1 MINQTTELHG
11 MATGAQGQGENAAGQ
26 GKQNPGPTPFISP
39 SISLPKGGGAIRGIG
54 ETFAANPVT
63 GTGSLAVPIYTSAS
77 RSGVSPQLSLSYDSG
92 AGNGPFGFGW
102 RLSTPEI
109 TRKTDKGLPRYE
121 DARESDV
128 FILSGAEDLL
138 PVLHENNDQWERRSI
153 DRSINGKD
161 YKVEQYRPRVEG
173 LFARIERWTNASE
186 PDDTFWRSISKENIT
201 TWYGKSDG
209 SRICDPSDP
218 ARIFTWLICESYDD
232 RGNAIFYE
240 YKAEDSTGVD
250 CSQAHERNRTEVS
263 RSANRYLKSIKYC
276 NQTPRQEDEAL
287 SQRSDWLF
295 EVVFDYGEHDPDKP
309 KPGDAGAW
317 LCRHDP
323 FSSYRSGFE
332 VRAYRLCQRILMF
345 HHFPEEQ
352 GVGRDC
358 LVRSTDFVYR
368 NLRNNPEDL
377 RKGHPIASFI
387 ATLRQSGYKLQPDGG
402 YHKKSLPPLEFEY
415 SQALLDEEVR
425 EIEQQS
431 LENLPTGLDG
441 AQYEWI
447 DLDGEGISGIL
458 SRRPEG
464 WFYKRNLSP
473 LTVKRQNGHE
483 TMAARF
489 APAELIA
496 RQPSLADGSGRQ
508 QFLDLAGDGQLD
520 FAQFSQ
526 PLPGFYER
534 TQDSNWAPFT
544 SFESIPNLAW
554 DDSDLKFVDLTGDGH
569 ADMLIPEDNA
579 FTWYPSLA
587 EAGFGPA
594 ERALLSTDEEKGPR
608 LIFADSARSIY
619 LADISGDGLA
629 DLVRISN
636 GEVCYWPNLGYGR
649 FGAKVTMDNAP
660 RFDSQD
666 LFDQKR
672 IRLADID
679 GSGLTDIIYLHS
691 DGVRLYFNQAGNGWS
706 AAQGTK
712 VFPQIDSLSSVT
724 VADLLSAGTACLVWS
739 SLLPGDARR
748 QMRYV
753 DLMGGQKPHLLISSK
768 NNLGAE
774 THVRYASSTK
784 FYLQDKY
791 DGKPWVTRLPFPV
804 HVVEQVETVDRI
816 SGNRFITR
824 YAYHHGYF
832 DGVEREFRG
841 FGMVEQYDTAE
852 MAALTAGGALPEA
865 TNLEPASHVPPV
877 LTRTWF
883 HTGAFFDGRRISKH
897 FEHEYYREGDAGDNL
912 AGLSDEQLQA
922 QSLED
927 TLLPSALRRA
937 DGTRLPYSLSA
948 DEAREACRA
957 LKGSV
962 LRQEVYALD
971 DADEADR
978 PYSVS
983 ERNYA
988 IELLQPRAGA
998 KYAVFFTHAREQRD
1012 FHYERKLASVNG
1024 EKIADPRVSHGMTI
1038 EVDDF
1043 GNALRTLAIGYRRR
1057 ELPGVDAPEQKETH
1071 ITLTINRFANQ
1082 TDAADLYRVGLPVE
1096 TCAYEVV
1103 KPPDPQIAQARIIPF
1118 SFESMESLAGDLI
1131 PTNSAEPP
1139 VVKLWPYEKW
1149 DWRAN
1154 RANAPSDT
1162 RLRLIERVRTRY
1174 RKDNLT
1180 GLLPLGVVESLA
1192 LPGESYKLALTPGL
1206 ISSVFKREQG
1216 AQVEDLLPNPAPLLE
1231 AKGADEGGF
1240 AQFDGAWW
1248 IPSGRVFFDPAAN
1261 TADPSLTAAQELA
1274 TARQHFFLGRKFTD
1288 PFGQSARVDYDDYHF
1303 LVINAQDAL
1312 GNTVESDNDYR
1323 VMQPRLVTDP
1333 NLNRTAAEF
1342 DALGMVVATAVMG
1355 KDSQNLGDLL
1365 EGFDA
1370 DPPLNNLQAFVADPY
1385 INAASHL
1392 GKATTR
1398 IVYDLDRFDRC
1409 GQPPFAATL
1418 ARETHFTEPGGA
1430 QSKIQISFSYSDGF
1444 GREIQKK
1451 VQAEPGDAPQRGAD
1465 VTAPSGDLKP
1475 GNLVRGDD
1483 GKPVEAPAAQ
1493 RWVGTGRTVFN
1504 NKGKPVRQYEPFFS
1518 STNLY
1523 EEEREMT
1530 DTGVSPVIFYD
1541 PVGRVIATLHPN
1553 QTYEKVVFDP
1563 WQQSTYDVNDTV
1575 TLDPRTDVDVAGYVA
1590 AYFATQ
1596 PASWQT
1602 WYAQRIGNQLGAAE
1616 HDAALKAA
1624 AHANTPA
1631 VAHFD
1636 TLGRTF
1642 LAIADNGVDQN
1653 NAPQKYATRVVF
1665 DIEGNQRAVI
1675 DAKDRIVM
1683 RYDYDLLGAPIH
1695 QASIEAGE
1703 RWILNDVTGKP
1714 VRVWDS
1720 RRFIRRMTYDGLRR
1734 PVGLFVTENGTERLA
1749 ERTVYGEGVG
1759 AANNHRTRVH
1769 QVYDGAGVV
1778 TSEAYD
1784 FKGNLLQSKREL
1796 LPNYKQVVDWRQNPL
1811 PNDGAFSGSA
1821 SYDALNRPKTVTTPD
1836 NSVYCP
1842 IFNEANL
1849 LDRVGVNLRGAA
1861 TTTAFVTNINY
1872 NAKGQRELI
1881 VYGNGAQTAYDYD
1894 PLTFRLAKLT
1904 TTRPANPDATA
1915 SQLFNSITKIQD
1927 LRYTYDPV
1935 GNITRIEDLALKTIF
1950 NNNEQVEP
1958 VCSYAYDAIYRLI
1971 EAHGRE
1977 HIGQT
1982 ALDFNPPS
1990 LARRDLPFFGL
2001 RANSND
2007 LQAMRNYT
2015 ERYEYDEVGNFAFLR
2030 HLANGGNWTRSYD
2043 YEEASL
2049 IEPATRKNNR
2059 LTRARANGQTETYS
2073 YIDALGGDTHG
2084 CMTAINAMTM
2094 VWDFKDQLRQVD
2106 LGGGGTAY
2114 YVYDSRGQRVRKV
2127 IETQNGAR
2135 KRQRIYVGGFELY
2148 REYESDGATVK
2159 LEREALHV
2167 MDDKLRIAIVETR
2180 AQGDDDSP
2188 AQLTR
2193 HQLGNHLGSA
2203 SLELAEDGALI
2214 SYEEYHPYGT
2224 TAFQAGRAAEVSLKR
2239 YRYTGKERDE
2249 ESGLYYHGARYYAPW
2264 LGRWTSADPIGIKAS
2279 INAYEYVSNAPI
2291 TKYDPDGMWEADM
2304 HFIATY
2310 WAGRMQGANH
2320 VQAMIAA
2327 IGNQSLDDSDKKAAP
2342 SLKLTLDEKNI
2353 QLANNSHSLNLTRSE
2368 SRKVALMGIG
2378 EQNVLL
2384 FGLGLHTVGDFLPHA
2399 NLSGK
2404 ASGGHQVGY
2413 NEDFSHSADV
2423 FHDADV
2429 TYKNPRKALATFESF
2444 RELWS
2449 QYLSK
2454 GGEYK
2459 KLKDGDPNLALI
2471 SKFIFTKYDDYGG
2484 KVDAL
2489 TKGLKAIGVSDED
2502 LADVMKYYKSP
2513 FMRRNAMMVMWGTE
2527 KGNHAI
2533 KTANNVW
2540 RSQKDNNSF
2549 FNSTS
2554 VDITQDVK
2562 GVAQIT
2568 TEEFE
2573 QRRAANLARVKQAY
2587 NQVCVNDPI
2596 ACQSIPQP
2604 REGTYSPR

>member
-1 MINQTTELHG
+1 MINQTTELRG
-11 MATGAQGQGENAAGQ
+11 MATGAQGQSENAAGQ
-26 GKQNPGPTPFISP
+26 GKQSGGPTPFISP

-54 ETFAANPVT
+54 ETFEANPVT
-63 GTGSLAVPIYTSAS
+63 GTGSMSVPIYTSAG
-77 RSGVSPQLSLSYDSG
+77 RSGISPQLSLSYDSG

-102 RLSTPEI
+102 RHSLPEI

-138 PVLHENNDQWERRSI
+138 PVLHELPEHNDQWERQSI

-173 LFARIERWTNASE
+173 LFARIERWTNTSE
-186 PDDTFWRSISKENIT
+186 PGDTFWRSISKENIT
-201 TWYGKSDG
+201 TSYGKNDG
-209 SRICDPSDP
+209 SRIFDSSDP

-232 RGNAIFYE
+232 KGNATLYE

-250 CSQAHERNRTEVS
+250 LSQAHERNRTEVS

-276 NQTPRQEDEAL
+276 NQTPRQEDEDL

-295 EVVFDYGEHDPDKP
+295 EVVFDYGEHDTHNP
-309 KPGDAGAW
+309 KPGDAGDW
-317 LCRHDP
+317 ICRHDP

-332 VRAYRLCQRILMF
+332 VRAYRLCQRVLMF
-345 HHFPEEQ
+345 HHFPGEQ

-368 NLRNNPEDL
+368 NLRNNPEDI

-387 ATLRQSGYKLQPDGG
+387 ATMKQSGYQLQPDGS
-402 YHKKSLPPLEFEY
+402 YLKKSLPPLEFEY
-415 SQALLDEEVR
+415 SQATISEEVR
-425 EIEQQS
+425 EIDQQS
-431 LENLPTGLDG
+431 LENLPSGLDG
-441 AQYEWI
+441 AQYEWV
-447 DLDGEGISGIL
+447 DLDSEGISGVL

-473 LTVKRQNGHE
+473 LTVKRQDGHE

-489 APAELIA
+489 APAELVA
-496 RQPSLADGSGRQ
+496 RQPSLADSSGGW

-534 TQDSNWAPFT
+534 MQDFNWAPFT
-544 SFESIPNLAW
+544 PFESIPALAW
-554 DDSDLKFVDLTGDGH
+554 DDPDLKFVDLTGDGH
-569 ADMLIPEDNA
+569 ADILIPEGNA

-587 EAGFGPA
+587 EAGFGSA
-594 ERALLSTDEEKGPR
+594 ERALQSTDEEKGPR
-608 LIFADSARSIY
+608 LIFADSAQSIY

-629 DLVRISN
+629 DLARISN

-706 AAQGTK
+706 AAQETK

-724 VADLLSAGTACLVWS
+724 VADLLGAGTACLVWS
-739 SLLPGDARR
+739 SSLPGDARR
-748 QMRYV
+748 QMRYL

-774 THVRYASSTK
+774 TRVRYTSSTK

-791 DGKPWVTRLPFPV
+791 GGKPWVTRLPFPV
-804 HVVEQVETVDRI
+804 HVVEQIETFDRI
-816 SGNRFITR
+816 SGNHFITR

-852 MAALTAGGALPEA
+852 MAALTAGGALPDA
-865 TNLEPASHVPPV
+865 TNIEPASHVPPV

-883 HTGAFFDGRRISKH
+883 HTGAFFDGRRISKQ

-912 AGLSDEQLQA
+912 AGLSDEQLQS
-922 QSLED
+922 QSLDD

-937 DGTRLPYSLSA
+937 DGTRLPYSLST
-948 DEAREACRA
+948 EEMREACRA
-957 LKGSV
+957 LKGAV

-971 DADEADR
+971 DTGESDR

-983 ERNYA
+983 ERNYT

-998 KYAVFFTHAREQRD
+998 KYAVFFTHAREQLD
-1012 FHYERKLASVNG
+1012 FHYERKLAPVNG
-1024 EKIADPRVSHGMTI
+1024 EKVADPRMSHAMTL
-1038 EVDDF
+1038 EVDGF

-1057 ELPGVDAPEQKETH
+1057 ELPGVDAPDQKETH
-1071 ITLTINRFANQ
+1071 IILTTNRFANQ
-1082 TDAADLYRVGLPVE
+1082 ADAADLYSVGLPVE

-1103 KPPDPQIAQARIIPF
+1103 NPPDPQIAQTRIIPF
-1118 SFESMESLAGDLI
+1118 SFESMESLAGDLF

-1139 VVKLWPYEKW
+1139 IAKLWPYEKW
-1149 DWRAN
+1149 DWRVN
-1154 RANAPSDT
+1154 PANAPADT
-1162 RLRLIERVRTRY
+1162 RLRLIERVRTLY

-1180 GLLPLGVVESLA
+1180 GLLPLGAVESLA

-1206 ISSVFKREQG
+1206 LASVFKLEQG
-1216 AQVEDLLPNPAPLLE
+1216 ALVEDLLPNPAPLLE
-1231 AKGADEGGF
+1231 GKGADEGGF

-1274 TARQHFFLGRKFTD
+1274 TARQHFFLARKFTD

-1323 VMQPRLVTDP
+1323 VLQPRLVTDP
-1333 NLNRTAAEF
+1333 NLNRTAAAF

-1355 KDSQNLGDLL
+1355 KDGHNLGDLL
-1365 EGFDA
+1365 DGFDA
-1370 DPPLNNLQAFVADPY
+1370 DPPLNNLQAFVADPHTH
-1385 INAASHL
+1385 AAPLL

-1398 IVYDLDRFDRC
+1398 IVYDLDRFNRC

-1451 VQAEPGDAPQRGAD
+1451 VQAEPGDAPQRGAG
-1465 VTAPSGDLKP
+1465 VTTPSGDLKP
-1475 GNLVRGDD
+1475 GDLVRGAD
-1483 GKPVEAPAAQ
+1483 GKPVEAPAAR
-1493 RWVGTGRTVFN
+1493 RWVGTGRTVYN

-1518 STNLY
+1518 ATNLY

-1563 WQQSTYDVNDTV
+1563 WRQTTYDVNDTV
-1575 TLDPRTDVDVAGYVA
+1575 TLDPRTDGDIAGYVA

-1602 WYAQRIGNQLGAAE
+1602 WRAQRIGNQMGAAE
-1616 HDAALKAA
+1616 LDAVQKAA

-1642 LAIADNGVDQN
+1642 LTIADNGVDQSN
-1653 NAPQKYATRVVF
+1653 GPQKYATRVVF

-1683 RYDYDLLGAPIH
+1683 RYDYDMLGERRR
-1695 QASIEAGE
+1695 QASMEAGE
-1703 RWILNDVTGKP
+1703 RWMLNDVTGKP
-1714 VRVWDS
+1714 IRVWDS
-1720 RRFIRRMTYDGLRR
+1720 RRIIRRLTYDGLRR
-1734 PVGLFVTENGTERLA
+1734 PIGLFVTENGVERLA
-1749 ERTVYGEGVG
+1749 ERTVYGENLG

-1796 LPNYKQVVDWRQNPL
+1796 LPNYKQSVDWRQNPL
-1811 PNDGAFSGSA
+1811 PNDGAFSSGA

-1836 NSVYCP
+1836 NSVYRP
-1842 IFNEANL
+1842 TFNEANL
-1849 LDRVGVNLRGAA
+1849 LDRVDVNLRGAA
-1861 TTTAFVTNINY
+1861 TTTPFVTNINY

-1881 VYGNGAQTAYDYD
+1881 AYGNGAQTAYDYD
-1894 PLTFRLAKLT
+1894 PLTFRLTKLT

-1915 SQLFNSITKIQD
+1915 SQLFNSITKVQD
-1927 LRYTYDPV
+1927 LRYTYDPA

-1958 VCSYAYDAIYRLI
+1958 VCSYTYDAIYRLI

-1982 ALDFNPPS
+1982 ALDFNPPN

-2049 IEPATRKNNR
+2049 IEPSTSKSNR
-2059 LTRARANGQTETYS
+2059 LTRTTANGQIETYS
-2073 YIDALGGDTHG
+2073 YIDTLGNDTQG

-2094 VWDFKDQLRQVD
+2094 VWDFNDQLQQVN

-2114 YVYDSRGQRVRKV
+2114 YVYDAGGQRVRKV

-2135 KRQRIYVGGFELY
+2135 KDERIYLGGFEIY
-2148 REYESDGATVK
+2148 RKYNGSGVTVT
-2159 LEREALHV
+2159 LERETLHV
-2167 MDDKLRIAIVETR
+2167 MDDKQRIGIVETKAIENDISINAPIS
-2180 AQGDDDSP
+2180 AQRY
-2188 AQLTR
+2188 QLA
-2193 HQLGNHLGSA
+2193 NNLGSA
-2203 SLELAEDGALI
+2203 SLELDKDGRLI

-2224 TAFQAGRAAEVSLKR
+2224 TAYQAVDSATEISLKR

-2249 ESGLYYHGARYYAPW
+2249 ETGLYYHGARYYAPS
-2264 LGRWTSADPIGIKAS
+2264 LARWTAADPAGLVDGVNLYFYVRNSPIVLHDPNGTEGEGDSRQQAIRDIFKSHLASQQHRDNVAEARRVASGKDIETIKAIKKDAATILDAIKS
-2279 INAYEYVSNAPI
+2279 GAVATDQRQIKQLEQLTKHPWVS
-2291 TKYDPDGMWEADM
+2291 E
-2304 HFIATY
+2304 
-2310 WAGRMQGANH
+2310 
-2320 VQAMIAA
+2320 
-2327 IGNQSLDDSDKKAAP
+2327 
-2342 SLKLTLDEKNI
+2342 
-2353 QLANNSHSLNLTRSE
+2353 
-2368 SRKVALMGIG
+2368 
-2378 EQNVLL
+2378 
-2384 FGLGLHTVGDFLPHA
+2384 
-2399 NLSGK
+2399 
-2404 ASGGHQVGY
+2404 
-2413 NEDFSHSADV
+2413 
-2423 FHDADV
+2423 
-2429 TYKNPRKALATFESF
+2429 
-2444 RELWS
+2444 
-2449 QYLSK
+2449 
-2454 GGEYK
+2454 
-2459 KLKDGDPNLALI
+2459 
-2471 SKFIFTKYDDYGG
+2471 GG
-2484 KVDAL
+2484 KKFEFVDS
-2489 TKGLKAIGVSDED
+2489 GVLRPLAVLSEQAKQRFQSRPAGSAKTPD
-2502 LADVMKYYKSP
+2502 LVFGDLVRP
-2513 FMRRNAMMVMWGTE
+2513 
-2527 KGNHAI
+2527 
-2533 KTANNVW
+2533 KTLHEQGRA
-2540 RSQKDNNSF
+2540 
-2549 FNSTS
+2549 
-2554 VDITQDVK
+2554 VDITRYRNVPMTAEGNYMAGYKQLLRDLPPGEYGIGLPRLPLMTALDSEQAHKDEAKNRGKGLYEPLPNDRSDPEVVPTDRLREMQDK
-2562 GVAQIT
+2562 SIT
-2568 TEEFE
+2568 SPKLNAAGKPVTGDESFVSSARPEA
-2573 QRRAANLARVKQAY
+2573 RAAEDQQKQRGVRVLFKF
-2587 NQVCVNDPI
+2587 VDGPGHIHIDVR
-2596 ACQSIPQP
+2596 P
-2604 REGTYSPR
+2604 R